1 MILVG
6 HREAQSSIPTGC
18 AARTRRDSSV
28 TINNK
33 RVVGGAALL
42 SVGAI
47 VLAGCAGFGGGS
59 SNGDGNGDGESGS
72 ITFTTWASE
81 SEEAAFKDL
90 IAQFEAEHDGAT
102 VNLNVV
108 PYDQMFSNIDAQLSS
123 GDAPDVFRVD
133 YGNLGVYASQGQ
145 LLDLSSY
152 FSDDE
157 ISDFV
162 PAMWEAVS
170 YEGTPYGVP
179 HQTDVSALLVNL
191 DMLKEA
197 GFDTSTLPT
206 TQDDAWT
213 WDEFAKVAEDLRA
226 ALPDGTYPFVY
237 NWQQAGAPRWLSWLF
252 QAGGRFLEDDGTT
265 AAIDS
270 PAGEKALDFTKS
282 FFENDWVPPTSSTKA
297 TSYADSLFAEQTTAM
312 AFVGSFLVPDMDYFN
327 EFDWTSVP
335 MPRDERG
342 ATDLGGNALVAT
354 KDTANPD
361 LAAEFLKFMV
371 SADAMSAFCAATNEL
386 PTRTDLSGDAIEF
399 AVRPDVMPVFV
410 EQATTIEPEDVKQL
424 TSPAMAA
431 VNTAL
436 QDQLEAAFIGGQ
448 STADTLA
455 NLSAA
460 IEEAAQ

>member
-1 MILVG
+1 M
-6 HREAQSSIPTGC
+6 
-18 AARTRRDSSV
+18 
-28 TINNK
+28 
-33 RVVGGAALL
+33 
-42 SVGAI
+42 
-47 VLAGCAGFGGGS
+47 
-59 SNGDGNGDGESGS
+59 SGS

-81 SEEAAFKDL
+81 SEETAFGEL
-90 IAQFEAEHDGAT
+90 IDQFEAEHEGAT

-133 YGNLGVYASQGQ
+133 YGNLGVYSSQDQ
-145 LLDLSSY
+145 LLDVSSY

-157 ISDFV
+157 IDDFV

-170 YEGTPYGVP
+170 YDGVPYGVP

-191 DMLKEA
+191 DMLESA

-213 WDEFAKVAEDLRA
+213 WDEFAAVAGDLRE
-226 ALPDGTYPFVY
+226 ALPSDKYPFVY
-237 NWQQAGAPRWLSWLF
+237 NWQLGGAPRWFSWLF
-252 QAGGRFLEDDGTT
+252 QADGRFLESDGTT
-265 AAIDS
+265 PAIDS
-270 PAGEKALDFTKS
+270 PAGEQALDFTKS

-297 TSYADSLFAEQTTAM
+297 TTYADSLFAEETTAM
-312 AFVGSFLVPDMDYFN
+312 AFIGSFLVPDMDYFN
-327 EFDWTSVP
+327 EFEWTSVP
-335 MPRDERG
+335 MPRDVRG
-342 ATDLGGNALVAT
+342 ATELGGNALVAT

-361 LAAEFLKFMV
+361 LAAAFLKYMV
-371 SADAMSAFCAATNEL
+371 SADAMNAFCAATNEL

-410 EQATTIEPEDVKQL
+410 EQATTIEPQDVQQV

-431 VNTAL
+431 INTAL
-436 QDQLEAAFIGGQ
+436 QDQLEAAFLGGQ